1 MSHNIVCF
9 SDDGRVLDLTSPRIM
24 AILNVTPDSFSDGG
38 KLGSV
43 DEIVRV
49 AMEAVDAG
57 ASVLD
62 VGGES
67 TRPGASRVDADE
79 QIARVV
85 PAIRAIHGAIG
96 ERWSDG
102 SGQIPIS
109 IDTTLAPVARAALDA
124 GASIIN
130 DVSGGLEDPSIL
142 TLAAERRAGLI
153 LMHRERTPDQ
163 DRYSTEYTS
172 HAASTDGALRGTGG
186 SPPIAG
192 DVVAHVE
199 VALRALLQNAI
210 RAGVNER
217 AIVLDPGLGF
227 GKTVEQNLELIRGTE
242 LLLAIGPP
250 LLSALSRKSFVG
262 AVSGPAGRSIAPDQR
277 LGGTI
282 ALTLEHLRRGVRLF
296 RVHDVRPVAEAIR
309 ASWIAGGQTWH
320 ECPIQSG

>member
-1 MSHNIVCF
+1 VEHGQTEQVGTGYGQWIDVS
-9 SDDGRVLDLTSPRIM
+9 SPRVM

-38 KLGSV
+38 KLGSI
-43 DEIVRV
+43 DAIVRAAV
-49 AMEAVDAG
+49 EALDAG

-67 TRPGASRVDADE
+67 TRPGAVRVDADE

-85 PAIRAIHGAIG
+85 PAIRAIRDALLDRGAG
-96 ERWSDG
+96 PSHV
-102 SGQIPIS
+102 PIS

-124 GASIIN
+124 GATIIN

-153 LMHRERTPDQ
+153 LMHRERAPDQ
-163 DRYSTEYTS
+163 DRYSTAYES
-172 HAASTDGALRGTGG
+172 G
-186 SPPIAG
+186 SAPIPG

-199 VALRALLQNAI
+199 RALRSLLESAI

-217 AIVLDPGLGF
+217 SIILDPGLGF
-227 GKTVEQNLELIRGTE
+227 GKTVGQNLELIRGTE
-242 LLLAIGPP
+242 RLLAIGRP

-262 AVSGPAGRSIAPDQR
+262 ALSAAPGQTLGPESR

-309 ASWIAGGQTWH
+309 AAWAADGRA
-320 ECPIQSG
+320 

>member
-1 MSHNIVCF
+1 
-9 SDDGRVLDLTSPRIM
+9 M

-38 KLGSV
+38 KLGSI
-43 DEIVRV
+43 DAIVR
-49 AMEAVDAG
+49 AATEAIDAG

-67 TRPGASRVDADE
+67 TRPGATRVDADE

-85 PAIRAIHGAIG
+85 PAIRAIRDALIARGGAPA
-96 ERWSDG
+96 SV
-102 SGQIPIS
+102 PIS

-153 LMHRERTPDQ
+153 LMHRERAPDQ
-163 DRYSTEYTS
+163 DRYSTDYVTS
-172 HAASTDGALRGTGG
+172 GA
-186 SPPIAG
+186 PIRG
-192 DVVAHVE
+192 DVVTHVE
-199 VALRALLQNAI
+199 RALRALLESAI
-210 RAGVNER
+210 RAGVDER
-217 AIVLDPGLGF
+217 AIILDPGLGF
-227 GKTVEQNLELIRGTE
+227 GKTVEQNLELIRATE
-242 LLLAIGPP
+242 RLLAIGCP

-262 AVSGPAGRSIAPDQR
+262 ALSAGPGQTIAPESR

-309 ASWIAGGQTWH
+309 AAWAAEGHT
-320 ECPIQSG
+320 